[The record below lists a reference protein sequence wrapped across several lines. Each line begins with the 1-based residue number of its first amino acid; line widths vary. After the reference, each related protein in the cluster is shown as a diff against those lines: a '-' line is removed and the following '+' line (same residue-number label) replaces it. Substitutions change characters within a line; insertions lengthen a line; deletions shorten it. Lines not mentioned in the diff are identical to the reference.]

1 MDEAAQT
8 LSKTVAAKVR
18 PQYQSWLKKGREP
31 AQAYSLAYEKV
42 VELVAQAQNM
52 SADKARFAS
61 RDVLQEAMDLVTQ

>member
-61 RDVLQEAMDLVTQ
+61 RDVLQEAMDLVTH